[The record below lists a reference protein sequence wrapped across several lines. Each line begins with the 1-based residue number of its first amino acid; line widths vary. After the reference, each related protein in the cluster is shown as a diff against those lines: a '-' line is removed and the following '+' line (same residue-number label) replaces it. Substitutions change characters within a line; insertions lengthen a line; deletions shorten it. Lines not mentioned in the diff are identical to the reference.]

1 MLKINFV
8 TKPSKKP
15 AALLL
20 LSGLCL
26 GSPALGDVIY
36 QQDFEDWN
44 NTDGLWSNQTT
55 ANLGGSYTTVLG
67 RFSTTTVNLNIRAT
81 LDNSGSSNGGGNPSD
96 SNSFNITL
104 DSYEDHKS
112 PVPVFDNSSGG
123 LGQPGPSTPPEPDTP
138 RLGLGGAVSGGNTPG
153 EPMFGPGTYAV
164 HFDLML
170 FDSWDGDYAPNGPD
184 SISIGVNGVTRFSEF
199 FHSSSYPEGFN
210 FREPDETP
218 ADNAYDARWED
229 SIYRNITVLFDLDE
243 EVDALDIDFIGNTSQ
258 DLADESWGLD
268 NIMIEQ
274 VSSFRTVPV
283 PVPGTLAIFG
293 MGLGLVGR
301 RKR

>member
-1 MLKINFV
+1 MCGECARVRACSGLTGLRALGRSICTRFSLAYNRKKDPKMLKINFV

-36 QQDFEDWN
+36 QQDFEEWN

-96 SNSFNITL
+96 GNSFNITL

-138 RLGLGGAVSGGNTPG
+138 RLGLGGAV
-153 EPMFGPGTYAV
+153 
-164 HFDLML
+164 
-170 FDSWDGDYAPNGPD
+170 
-184 SISIGVNGVTRFSEF
+184 NGVPRFSEF
-199 FHSSSYPEGFN
+199 LHSSSYPEGFN

-283 PVPGTLAIFG
+283 PVPGTVAIFG